1 MPSAHRNWFGGN
13 AVEVRHV
20 AVLNW
25 RDRSHPRAGGAEL
38 YCEQV
43 AAHLVRQGVAVTY
56 LTARV
61 SGHPAVEERQGFRIL
76 RMGGTFTVYLA
87 VLIWLWRHR
96 KHIDGVLDSQNGIPF
111 FSPLVVGRRLPVLL
125 LIHHVHQRQ
134 FAEYFGWPMRWIGRW
149 LEKTAT
155 GLIYGRRAI
164 VTVSP
169 SSRNAIR
176 RELRLK
182 GNVFVVPCGM
192 DRPDVPD
199 VERRAARPRIVC
211 VTRLVPHKRMD
222 LVLEAVAKA
231 RTVVADLEL
240 HLVGDGPEV
249 DAIRAHIKR
258 LALEASVVV
267 HGRVTDAERTAILQ
281 TAWITVSASTGE
293 GWGLSILEAAA
304 LGVPAVALRVSGVQD
319 AVRDG
324 RTGVLIDE
332 ESELA
337 AAIVDLIERLGD
349 SSEARAWASRAWAWS
364 AQFTWERTA
373 ERIRLVLEAE
383 AAQLALRG
391 PDHRGAGDV
400 VTVVELTG
408 AALPDADH
416 LRKRCRHTDT
426 WSARGDKIV
435 GLIHGADEIDV
446 LTVLQRAGV
455 QPSDQVRVRL
465 RVGRTH
471 DLLEYA

>member
-1 MPSAHRNWFGGN
+1 MT
-13 AVEVRHV
+13 VQHV

-43 AAHLVRQGVAVTY
+43 AQHLVRQGVKVTY

-61 SGHPAVEERQGFRIL
+61 SGRPAVEERHGFRIV

-87 VLIWLWRHR
+87 VLVWLWRHR
-96 KHIDGVLDSQNGIPF
+96 KHIDGVVDSQNGIPF
-111 FSPLVVGRRLPVLL
+111 FAPLAVGRRVPVVL

-155 GLIYGRRAI
+155 GLVYGHRAI

-176 RELRLK
+176 RELGLK
-182 GNVFVVPCGM
+182 GKVFIVPCGM
-192 DRPDVPD
+192 DRPVVPD
-199 VERRAARPRIVC
+199 IGRRAAQPRIVC
-211 VTRLVPHKRMD
+211 VSRLVPHKRMD
-222 LVLEAVAKA
+222 LVLEAFAKA
-231 RTVVADLEL
+231 RTVVGELEL
-240 HLVGDGPEV
+240 HLVGDGPELDGV
-249 DAIRAHIKR
+249 RAYVKR
-258 LALEASVVV
+258 LGLEPSVVIY
-267 HGRVTDAERTAILQ
+267 GRVTDAERTAILQ

-304 LGVPAVALRVSGVQD
+304 LGVPAVALRVAGVQD
-319 AVRDG
+319 AVLDG
-324 RTGVLIDE
+324 RTGVLIDD
-332 ESELA
+332 ESQLA
-337 AAIVDLIERLGD
+337 DAIVGLIERLGR
-349 SSEARAWASRAWAWS
+349 SSEAVAWASRACAWS

-373 ERIRLVLEAE
+373 GRIRLVLAAE
-383 AAQLALRG
+383 AARLALRRA
-391 PDHRGAGDV
+391 DHRAGGDV
-400 VTVVELTG
+400 VTVVELSG
-408 AALPDADH
+408 AALPDAED
-416 LRKRCRHTDT
+416 LRMRCRHTDT
-426 WSARGDKIV
+426 WLARGDRIV
-435 GLIHGADEIDV
+435 GLIHGADEVDA

-455 QPSDQVRVRL
+455 QPSEQVCVRL
-465 RVGRTH
+465 RVGRPH